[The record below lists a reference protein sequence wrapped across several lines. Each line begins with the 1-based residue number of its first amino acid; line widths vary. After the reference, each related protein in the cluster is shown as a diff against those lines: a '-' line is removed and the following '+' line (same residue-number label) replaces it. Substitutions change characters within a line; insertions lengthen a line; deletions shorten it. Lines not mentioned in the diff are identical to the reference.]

1 MGAEVTLKVH
11 IYHTTNTWRNTSA
24 LYISN
29 SSTRPGMKGFTNYPV
44 PVHLPGTGKETPHTR
59 TSLEKK
65 LWSVEKLIAVQH
77 WYAYFA
83 WYM

>member
-1 MGAEVTLKVH
+1 
-11 IYHTTNTWRNTSA
+11 
-24 LYISN
+24 
-29 SSTRPGMKGFTNYPV
+29 MKGFTNYPV